1 MFPSGPAADVV
12 GESPRLMVGGCVL
25 VAEFVEF
32 AWTSCFGNGVGWDG
46 GIAKCGV
53 RESGERNMGVSFCDR
68 GDD

>member
-1 MFPSGPAADVV
+1 
-12 GESPRLMVGGCVL
+12 MVGVCVL
-25 VAEFVEF
+25 VARFVEF